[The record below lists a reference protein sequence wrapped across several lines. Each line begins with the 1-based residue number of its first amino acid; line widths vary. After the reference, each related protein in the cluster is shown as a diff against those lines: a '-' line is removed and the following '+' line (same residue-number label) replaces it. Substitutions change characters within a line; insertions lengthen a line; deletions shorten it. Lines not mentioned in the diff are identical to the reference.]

1 MMLNLGRLD
10 NLTKEKKTEL
20 ERKLRELKEP
30 KLIASFYREINLL
43 GYKESRYL
51 IDDIGINEVLDFG
64 DVAVQ
69 HKIFEKLEI
78 WDIIT

>member
-1 MMLNLGRLD
+1 MLYLGRLD
-10 NLTKEKKTEL
+10 DLTRDRKTEL
-20 ERKLRELKEP
+20 ENKLKELKEP
-30 KLIASFYREINLL
+30 KLITSFYREINLL

-69 HKIFEKLEI
+69 HKIFEKHPGCR
-78 WDIIT
+78 